1 MWIIESCAPTKEEKI
16 ILEIVLDYSILFY
29 DKWYTCIQPLCRAP
43 NQYTVKVIARD
54 QAFTPRESQ
63 EATVVINVL
72 KNRFAP
78 QARIDPNPI
87 DIGKYSCRL

>member
-1 MWIIESCAPTKEEKI
+1 MINGIH
-16 ILEIVLDYSILFY
+16 VFN
-29 DKWYTCIQPLCRAP
+29 PLYRAP

-63 EATVVINVL
+63 EATVIINVL

-87 DIGKYSCRL
+87 DIGKYGCRL